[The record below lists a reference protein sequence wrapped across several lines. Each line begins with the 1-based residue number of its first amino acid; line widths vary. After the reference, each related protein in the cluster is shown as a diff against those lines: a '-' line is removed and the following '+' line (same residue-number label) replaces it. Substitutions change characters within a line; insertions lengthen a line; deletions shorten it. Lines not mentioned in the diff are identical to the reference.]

1 MHIYATVLEI
11 VNLPADKSTITL
23 KGDSGKFSLTGAT
36 EDVAGLVVGNPV
48 RIILR
53 QLPMVNS
60 LTPATGAAAGGTA
73 VTLAGVGFTGA
84 MEVDFGGTAATGITV
99 VSDTEIIC
107 ATPAHAAGV
116 VAVSVKTPAGTPQKL
131 KNFTFA

>member
-36 EDVAGLVVGNPV
+36 EDVAGLVVGNAI
-48 RIILR
+48 RISLR

-73 VTLAGVGFTGA
+73 VTIAGVGFTGA
-84 MEVDFGGTAATGITV
+84 TEVDFGTATATGVTV
-99 VSDTEIIC
+99 VSDMEITC
-107 ATPAHAAGV
+107 TTPAHAAGV